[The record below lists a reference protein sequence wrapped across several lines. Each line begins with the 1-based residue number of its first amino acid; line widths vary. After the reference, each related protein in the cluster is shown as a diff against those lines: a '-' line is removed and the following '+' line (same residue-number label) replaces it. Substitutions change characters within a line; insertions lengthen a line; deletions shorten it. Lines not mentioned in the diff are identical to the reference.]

1 MTGNYTK
8 GLEVGRIKLYRSAS
22 FCLVCPIGQPP
33 RFLCFGGMQSSQEYI
48 KMKPKV
54 KNPTCCW
61 FHSSFKLLPIP
72 KSVFHDVSALI
83 LNWKWWHSF
92 RYTILWQIYRLR
104 VTKKADLTVQTMQG
118 TSRAAA
124 AVHGSLKPSAR
135 AEADCYSHQCSQ
147 KCSDLTASAVVKK

>member
-104 VTKKADLTVQTMQG
+104 VIKKSWFNSADHAGNLQSSCSCSWLSQAKRSGWSWLLLTPVLPEVLRPYG
-118 TSRAAA
+118 FC
-124 AVHGSLKPSAR
+124 GS
-135 AEADCYSHQCSQ
+135 
-147 KCSDLTASAVVKK
+147 